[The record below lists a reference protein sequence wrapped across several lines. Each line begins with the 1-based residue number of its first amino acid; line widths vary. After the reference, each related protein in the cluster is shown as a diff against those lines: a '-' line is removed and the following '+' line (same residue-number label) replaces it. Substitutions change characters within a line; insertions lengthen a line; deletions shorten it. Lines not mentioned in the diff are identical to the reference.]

1 MLGLKGLSSDR
12 HLIFRQNTLR
22 GGGGGYSHQF
32 RIGVCNKG
40 SKKHFLSSVFET
52 VYLKPPSESLGLNF
66 EKTVYLLNFNFPI

>member
-12 HLIFRQNTLR
+12 HLIFRHNTLR
-22 GGGGGYSHQF
+22 GGGYSHQF
-32 RIGVCNKG
+32 RTGVCNKG

-66 EKTVYLLNFNFPI
+66 EKKTVYLNFNFPI